1 MEQEK
6 PGVPLNGALSGMPP
20 MVKWLIYLSSFGG
33 VSYGYLVI
41 LISAYLPEP
50 EVGLSSADVGLLL
63 GVMGVAFVVCAIPVG
78 ILADRKGRKW
88 ILIAGMAG
96 TAPPIFIFALT
107 QDMAYLLL
115 ASIAVGATES

>member
-6 PGVPLNGALSGMPP
+6 PGVRLKGALSGIPP

-63 GVMGVAFVVCAIPVG
+63 GVMGIAFVVCAIPVG
-78 ILADRKGRKW
+78 ILADRKGREGVR
-88 ILIAGMAG
+88 IAGLAG
-96 TAPPIFIFALT
+96 NGPPVHLLAPPH
-107 QDMAYLLL
+107 
-115 ASIAVGATES
+115 